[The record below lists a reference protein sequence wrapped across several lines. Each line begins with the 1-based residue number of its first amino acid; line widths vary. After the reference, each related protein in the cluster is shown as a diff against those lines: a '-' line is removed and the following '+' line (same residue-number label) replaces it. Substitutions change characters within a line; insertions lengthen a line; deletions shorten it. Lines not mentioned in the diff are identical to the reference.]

1 MRLALVINSL
11 AAGGAERVTAMLAGA
26 WVERGHE
33 VTLFTYDHGEK
44 AFYALDRRVRL
55 RPLALAAPSL
65 GALHGLT
72 SNVRRIRRLR
82 AELRRDA
89 PDCVVSFVDQ
99 VNVITAVAAVGL
111 GCRVV
116 VAERVD
122 PAMAPIPRGWRWLRD
137 RAYRLADVIVVQT
150 AGAVRS
156 LPAAVRSR
164 SQVIPNPVR
173 TQAASPPRAGGRR
186 TVLGVGR
193 LVPQKGFDLLIG
205 AFARL
210 STRFPD
216 WDLVILGEGPA
227 RADLEARVRAAKL
240 EGRVLLVGLVPDVDS
255 HYAQADV
262 FVLSSRFE
270 GFPNAL
276 CEAMSWGVAAIA
288 TDCRSGPAEI
298 VRHDIDGLLVSSEDI
313 DGLTAA
319 LERLLGDDDTRRRLG
334 LRAREI
340 GTRFS
345 LDTALAAWD
354 TAISLLRGP

>member
-1 MRLALVINSL
+1 
-11 AAGGAERVTAMLAGA
+11 
-26 WVERGHE
+26 
-33 VTLFTYDHGEK
+33 
-44 AFYALDRRVRL
+44 
-55 RPLALAAPSL
+55 
-65 GALHGLT
+65 
-72 SNVRRIRRLR
+72 VRRIRRLR

-150 AGAVRS
+150 AGA
-156 LPAAVRSR
+156 
-164 SQVIPNPVR
+164 VR